1 MDAYK
6 KWFDGIKRDDEV
18 PEVVKNVVGETL
30 QYLPEVPEKQQK
42 NNAWKKLAAAA
53 AVFAVI
59 CGVLVV
65 NPSLA
70 AKLPIVGSIFQQ
82 VEKEAVYSG
91 EYTDSKKIIP
101 EKTGSLSA
109 ESQGIK
115 LTASEVYCDG
125 FSVYVTM
132 QMQGADMDFSKEGKR
147 ICVKARYGFD
157 QPMTREDSDI
167 LIDGKCVDKHTFIGM
182 MKFDKTDV
190 IKKDGTL
197 QIRILTIYRQEESVS
212 GLWDFEIPYT
222 VYKEGSREIAV
233 NRRLSSHLT
242 IKNVFISPYQIV
254 VFTKE
259 TGGVHSQIAL
269 FDQNGKKIS
278 FEEIGDKEGRWE
290 RKLYARNGRVITKL
304 YGYVTTEDSIAL
316 YKAKTRKEAKRLS
329 TYQFSVDVL

>member
-1 MDAYK
+1 MDTYK
-6 KWFDGIKRDDEV
+6 KWFDGIQRDEEV
-18 PEVVKNVVGETL
+18 PKLVRQTVQDTL
-30 QYLPEVPEKQQK
+30 QWLPDMPKKQQK
-42 NNAWKKLAAAA
+42 NNTWKKLAGIA
-53 AVFAVI
+53 AVFAVV
-59 CGVLVV
+59 CGVLAV

-70 AKLPIVGSIFQQ
+70 AKLPVIGNIFQQ

-91 EYTDSKKIIP
+91 EYTNSKKIIP
-101 EKTGSLSA
+101 EKTGGLSA

-132 QMQGADMDFSKEGKR
+132 QMECEQTDFSKEGNR
-147 ICVKARYGFD
+147 ICVKAKYGFD

-197 QIRILTIYRQEESVS
+197 QIRILTIYRQEESIS
-212 GLWDFEIPYT
+212 GLWEFEIPYT
-222 VYKEGSREIAV
+222 VYEEGSREIAV
-233 NRRLSSHLT
+233 NKKLSSHLT

-259 TGGVHSQIAL
+259 SGGVHSQIAL
-269 FDQNGKKIS
+269 FDQNGNCMAMLRRKKGLHCRRRKRETRQNACPCIS
-278 FEEIGDKEGRWE
+278 FVW
-290 RKLYARNGRVITKL
+290 TF
-304 YGYVTTEDSIAL
+304 
-316 YKAKTRKEAKRLS
+316 YKKRG
-329 TYQFSVDVL
+329 

>member
-6 KWFDGIKRDDEV
+6 KWFDGIQRDDEV

-30 QYLPEVPEKQQK
+30 QYLPEVPQK
-42 NNAWKKLAAAA
+42 MHKKNVWKRVAVAAT
-53 AVFAVI
+53 VLVI
-59 CGVLVV
+59 IGGGVLAV

-70 AKLPIVGSIFQQ
+70 AKLPVIGSIFQQ
-82 VEKEAVYSG
+82 VGKEAVYSG

-190 IKKDGTL
+190 IKKMGH
-197 QIRILTIYRQEESVS
+197 YRS
-212 GLWDFEIPYT
+212 GF
-222 VYKEGSREIAV
+222 
-233 NRRLSSHLT
+233 
-242 IKNVFISPYQIV
+242 
-254 VFTKE
+254 
-259 TGGVHSQIAL
+259 
-269 FDQNGKKIS
+269 
-278 FEEIGDKEGRWE
+278 
-290 RKLYARNGRVITKL
+290 
-304 YGYVTTEDSIAL
+304 
-316 YKAKTRKEAKRLS
+316 
-329 TYQFSVDVL
+329 